1 MEDLAFDAQIA
12 DQFGEMTSAATF
24 LGAPLFDATSLLQL
38 AVHFAFNLIV
48 SWIIVAG
55 FYYRKSRRK
64 DYSTTFMLF
73 STSIFLLLF
82 LMPSV
87 NLDTSFALGL
97 FVIFGIIRYRTEM
110 IPIRE
115 MTYLFLIIVVAVL
128 NGINLSISY
137 AELITANALI
147 ILLLWLLEEKL
158 LKRRK
163 GIKLVTYER
172 IELIVPP
179 RRAEMLADLEARLG
193 IAVERVEVGN
203 VDFLRDVAFLK
214 VYYTPSDDD
223 TCSMESITKLNERT
237 RM

>member
-1 MEDLAFDAQIA
+1 M
-12 DQFGEMTSAATF
+12 
-24 LGAPLFDATSLLQL
+24 
-38 AVHFAFNLIV
+38 
-48 SWIIVAG
+48 
-55 FYYRKSRRK
+55 
-64 DYSTTFMLF
+64 
-73 STSIFLLLF
+73 
-82 LMPSV
+82 
-87 NLDTSFALGL
+87 
-97 FVIFGIIRYRTEM
+97 
-110 IPIRE
+110 
-115 MTYLFLIIVVAVL
+115 
-128 NGINLSISY
+128 
-137 AELITANALI
+137 I

-172 IELIVPP
+172 IELIVPH
-179 RRAEMLADLEARLG
+179 RRAELLADLEARLG

>member
-55 FYYRKSRRK
+55 FYYRRK

-172 IELIVPP
+172 IELIVPH

>member
-1 MEDLAFDAQIA
+1 
-12 DQFGEMTSAATF
+12 
-24 LGAPLFDATSLLQL
+24 
-38 AVHFAFNLIV
+38 
-48 SWIIVAG
+48 
-55 FYYRKSRRK
+55 
-64 DYSTTFMLF
+64 MLF

-172 IELIVPP
+172 IELIVPH

>member
-12 DQFGEMTSAATF
+12 DQFGEMTSTATF

-172 IELIVPP
+172 IELIVPH
-179 RRAEMLADLEARLG
+179 RRAELLADLEARLG

>member
-48 SWIIVAG
+48 SWII
-55 FYYRKSRRK
+55 YYRKSRRK

-172 IELIVPP
+172 IELIVPH

>member
-147 ILLLWLLEEKL
+147 ILLLWLL
-158 LKRRK
+158 
-163 GIKLVTYER
+163 
-172 IELIVPP
+172 
-179 RRAEMLADLEARLG
+179 
-193 IAVERVEVGN
+193 
-203 VDFLRDVAFLK
+203 
-214 VYYTPSDDD
+214 
-223 TCSMESITKLNERT
+223 
-237 RM
+237 